1 MQKKICKQT
10 HVCYISILTL
20 LLFSCSMNNY
30 KFTTKISENLY
41 IETYNVFGSG
51 AYGGDIN
58 MDVITD
64 SLTFRVVVGKY
75 DNYNEFY
82 NYKCN
87 GDSIIITFGMEVG
100 RDSTKIIYSETKLI
114 SELSQLNNL
123 TTKIDELPIIF
134 N

>member
-1 MQKKICKQT
+1 MQKKICEQT
-10 HVCYISILTL
+10 HVCYISILIL

-30 KFTTKISENLY
+30 KFTTEISQNIY

-82 NYKCN
+82 SYKCN
-87 GDSIIITFGMEVG
+87 GDSITITFGMQVG
-100 RDSTKIIYSETKLI
+100 RDSTKIISSKSKLI

-123 TTKIDELPIIF
+123 NIKIDKLPVIF
-134 N
+134 D